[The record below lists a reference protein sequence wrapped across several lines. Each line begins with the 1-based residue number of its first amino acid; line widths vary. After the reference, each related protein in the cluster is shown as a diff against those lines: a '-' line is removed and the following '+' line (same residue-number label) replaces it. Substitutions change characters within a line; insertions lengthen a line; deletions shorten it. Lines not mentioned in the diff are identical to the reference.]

1 MIFKC
6 SVLDESLLEFG
17 DGGQHCDPRQG
28 LRQFG
33 PLQPLSGDTVR
44 VGVIGTD
51 ETVAGFAEFLN
62 ETGRGVES
70 ENKQLINL
78 NPDFPGLG
86 NQNPFRCT
94 FDMPPGA
101 SSTISKRQVKEI
113 IAVGRHDEAVRLAV
127 DLIVS
132 NISALTESSA
142 KPDVIV
148 IALPVP
154 LIEKLV
160 NAKSNEQLEG
170 GDDDNENFNGDML
183 NFRDLLKAK
192 TLHLPVPTQIV
203 WPDTWDDA
211 AKIPRKV
218 KRDSN
223 RQVQVKATRV
233 WNLLNALY
241 YKAGKVPWR
250 LLPEQSDYRTS
261 FLGVGFYRDTD
272 GQQLWTS
279 TAQMFDERGRGLILR
294 GARAQTETRGRH
306 PYLTASDMGDLVTR
320 SIEAYRAHH
329 RHAPARIVVFKTSK
343 FRSEEAEGIDA
354 ALTAA
359 GVEMSDLVWVQESS
373 PIAVFRQGNYPVL
386 RGTFVD
392 LGQKGLLYTRG
403 SVPYYGTYPGMRVP
417 RPLLLVPHEDSDSN
431 ILAIAKDVLALTKVN
446 WNTTQFDQKLPAP
459 IKAAREVGRILKHVD
474 FGATVSTD
482 FRRYI

>member
-1 MIFKC
+1 MTFKAH
-6 SVLDESLLEFG
+6 VFDEPMLEFG

-28 LRQFG
+28 LREHG
-33 PLQPLSGDTVR
+33 PLQPRSGDVIR

-51 ETVAGFAEFLN
+51 DTVAGFTEFLG
-62 ETGRGVES
+62 ETGRGIES
-70 ENKQLINL
+70 GNKQLINL

-86 NQNPFRCT
+86 NQNPFRCK
-94 FDMPPGA
+94 FEVPDGA
-101 SSTISKRQVKEI
+101 TATISRRQVNEI
-113 IAVGRHDEAVRLAV
+113 TGIGRHDEAVRHAV
-127 DLIVS
+127 ELVTS
-132 NISALTESSA
+132 QLSALIEGSA

-148 IALPVP
+148 LALPIP

-160 NAKSNEQLEG
+160 NAKSEE
-170 GDDDNENFNGDML
+170 DDDDDDGGDML

-223 RQVQVKATRV
+223 RQTQVKATRA
-233 WNLLNALY
+233 WNLLNALF

-250 LLPEQSDYRTS
+250 LLPDQAEYRTS
-261 FLGVGFYRDTD
+261 FLGIGFYRDLD

-306 PYLTASDMGDLVTR
+306 PYLTAKDAEELVVQ
-320 SIEAYRAHH
+320 SIAAYKAHH
-329 RHAPARIVVFKTSK
+329 RHVPARLVVLKTSR
-343 FRSEEAEGIDA
+343 FRPEEAEGIDA
-354 ALTAA
+354 AL
-359 GVEMSDLVWVQESS
+359 GKSGIEMSDLVWVQESS
-373 PIAVFRQGNYPVL
+373 PIAIFRDGNYPVL

-392 LGQKGLLYTRG
+392 LGGKGLLYTRG
-403 SVPYYGTYPGMRVP
+403 SVPFYGTFPGLRVP
-417 RPLLLVPHEDSDSN
+417 RPLLLVPHENSDSK
-431 ILAIAKDVLALTKVN
+431 ILTVAKDVLALTKVN

-459 IKAAREVGRILKHVD
+459 IKAAREVGRILKHVE
-474 FGATVSTD
+474 FGTAVSSD
-482 FRRYI
+482 FRRYT